1 MRRVVWPAAVAAALL
16 AAAPAQA
23 AVPGISVDVDRTSIR
38 TDLGQTFTVRS
49 TIRNQGSA
57 PATGLVAH
65 LSVLSLRPGTYVD
78 PEDWSTTRTRYLPAI
93 PAGGTTTLTW
103 RITAVHSGSI
113 GVYVAVLPE
122 SGAGRP
128 VVAPAVRAQVAAR
141 QTVDAGGVVPIALGV
156 PAVLV
161 ALIAAVGFRRR
172 R

>member
-23 AVPGISVDVDRTSIR
+23 AVPAISVDVDRTSIR

-49 TIRNQGSA
+49 TIRNQGAA

-93 PAGGTTTLTW
+93 PAGGRYSSVTATSATLNPM
-103 RITAVHSGSI
+103 S
-113 GVYVAVLPE
+113 
-122 SGAGRP
+122 
-128 VVAPAVRAQVAAR
+128 Q
-141 QTVDAGGVVPIALGV
+141 
-156 PAVLV
+156 
-161 ALIAAVGFRRR
+161 
-172 R
+172 